1 MHIAQSNI
9 YLCSVA
15 KDASFMIVAP
25 YVLCAYIFHYNCS
38 FIQHCTSC
46 MYAQVVMWFDHE
58 PVPIFPTQGG
68 VNAFHACIANG
79 HLVVAKYLAPK
90 MEGHLFDPDD
100 SGYTTLHWAAQ
111 KCQYPMVECLMRS
124 CRFNVK
130 VRDKVGHES

>member
-1 MHIAQSNI
+1 
-9 YLCSVA
+9 
-15 KDASFMIVAP
+15 
-25 YVLCAYIFHYNCS
+25 
-38 FIQHCTSC
+38 

-100 SGYTTLHWAAQ
+100 GGYSLALGSPKVSISHSGVP
-111 KCQYPMVECLMRS
+111 CQILWI
-124 CRFNVK
+124 
-130 VRDKVGHES
+130 